1 VSLAVRYIEA
11 YVFSRGPGGVR
22 VLALRRS
29 PGRRLAGVWQ
39 PVTGKRKPRETA
51 FAAAAREV
59 LEETGL
65 KPKRWWRLES
75 PVLLFD
81 ESRGGASVLPRFV
94 AEVKPQARVIRSAE
108 HDAHVFLSLGA
119 AGRRFL
125 WDSQRE
131 ALEALRRQ
139 IVRGGALARAL
150 ELTSAAR
157 KIRRPGGRRRGQ

>member
-1 VSLAVRYIEA
+1 
-11 YVFSRGPGGVR
+11 

-65 KPKRWWRLES
+65 HPKRWWRLES
-75 PVLLFD
+75 PALLFD
-81 ESRGGASVLPRFV
+81 ETRGGASVLPRFV
-94 AEVKPQARVIRSAE
+94 AEVTPQARVIRSAE

-119 AGRRFL
+119 AGKRFL

-150 ELTSAAR
+150 ELTSAPKVR
-157 KIRRPGGRRRGQ
+157 TPGGRRRGQ